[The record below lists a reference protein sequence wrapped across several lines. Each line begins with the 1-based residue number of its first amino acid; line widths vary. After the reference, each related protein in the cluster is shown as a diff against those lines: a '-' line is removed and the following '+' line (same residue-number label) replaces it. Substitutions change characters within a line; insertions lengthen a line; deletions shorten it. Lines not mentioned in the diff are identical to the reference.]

1 MCALP
6 KGFIKNLKLTKPVVG
21 FERRQEVLDG
31 INDKGAFL
39 PRGVHYEDMD
49 GTFIDMVEKDISVI
63 IDGER
68 VPVIFLTIQKW
79 SEFSKTWQHSDEY
92 KNVKIPFI
100 TVVRINRIL
109 PGTNQGGNWNEVGI
123 RNYTYVK
130 VPTFEGGRKG
140 VDVYKIPQPTSVD
153 VDYEIRFFSNRM
165 SEINL
170 FNENLQLLF
179 QSRQHYIY
187 VNGHPMPIHLE
198 NINDESNTE
207 DFNKRKFYVQKVD
220 VKLLGY
226 ILNENEF
233 EIIPTVNRLV
243 VNEEIIQPKI
253 KTKIGIKKN
262 NKVTTINYSFII
274 KPRTNNRF
282 NFKPDYDIRF
292 TDLTTYNL
300 NNISFK
306 VNGVNVTIPFVAL
319 VGDIVSV
326 NFNKD
331 FYETSEFNLNG
342 VIL

>member
-21 FERRQEVLDG
+21 FERRQQLL
-31 INDKGAFL
+31 NDIDNSGTFL

-49 GTFIDMVEKDISVI
+49 GTFIEMVNSNISVI

-100 TVVRINRIL
+100 TVVRK
-109 PGTNQGGNWNEVGI
+109 PDVQVGTNQAGNWNIPGN
-123 RNYTYVK
+123 RGYTYVK
-130 VPTFEGGRKG
+130 VPTFESGRKG
-140 VDVYKIPQPTSVD
+140 IDVYKIPQPTSVD
-153 VDYEIRFFSNRM
+153 VTYEIRFFCNRM

-187 VNGHPMPIHLE
+187 VNGHPMPIIMD
-198 NINDESNTE
+198 NVSDESNTE

-226 ILNENEF
+226 ILNENDF
-233 EIIPTVNRLV
+233 EVIPTVNRMV
-243 VNEEIIQPKI
+243 VNEVSDNVKKKRISSNITYTVNLLAGSVDTYQII
-253 KTKIGIKKN
+253 
-262 NKVTTINYSFII
+262 
-274 KPRTNNRF
+274 
-282 NFKPDYDIRF
+282 
-292 TDLTTYNL
+292 
-300 NNISFK
+300 
-306 VNGVNVTIPFVAL
+306 
-319 VGDIVSV
+319 
-326 NFNKD
+326 
-331 FYETSEFNLNG
+331 SEFNSTLTNISNEVNIDSLEIYLNNTLVNLPFSVNSGDEIEFVITRVNINEDSSFILNG
-342 VIL
+342 FK